1 MEKSMENKAGNQWK
15 IMMEKSMV
23 KPMENKWKW
32 LIVAIAE
39 DLNPRKF
46 YFIKNFKRIKQI

>member
-1 MEKSMENKAGNQWK
+1 
-15 IMMEKSMV
+15 MEKSMV

-46 YFIKNFKRIKQI
+46 NLFCQKFQTNKTDI

>member
-1 MEKSMENKAGNQWK
+1 
-15 IMMEKSMV
+15 MEKSMV